1 MLPVRRD
8 NPMQISIG
16 RQGAMAL
23 LMVVLSAL
31 AAPVVAAEG
40 IAWGNA
46 AQDSFQ
52 DLPGVKPQDPAN
64 QFGEGYACE
73 TRTIAPR
80 PGFGRRELRDML
92 PYTVYRCEKNGIVY
106 QGTEPPRSGRD
117 WYPGVNPRIID

>member
-1 MLPVRRD
+1 
-8 NPMQISIG
+8 MQISIG

-31 AAPVVAAEG
+31 AAPAVAAEG